1 MVINFA
7 KWRNLGLNRTAI
19 LLIPVVGILALMFFI
34 GGPDYYSPRSYKH
47 FWDLGHIIFFAL
59 LTYLILSLW
68 KNLANKSLLGQGAWI
83 FAITLLLGIIVEI
96 GQTGTGRSP
105 NPGDMMRNFLGSALI
120 LFFWAPSRKKISK
133 LKLRTLQLL
142 AATIFVIGLLPLSAA
157 LIDEWMAER
166 QFPVL
171 SDFENPLEV
180 YRWVGDAKF
189 GISRDIVSHGRSSLR
204 MRLNTTMYS
213 GVALKYFPADWKGYR
228 ALEFSVYNPSSE
240 LLKITC
246 RVHDRQHIRGPEL
259 YSDRFNRAYQLT
271 QGWNSIK
278 IDFEDLSNAPESRH
292 MDLSHI
298 QGFGIFAVQLP
309 QPRTIY
315 LDYIRLSK

>member
-1 MVINFA
+1 MVINLV
-7 KWRNLGLNRTAI
+7 KWRNLELNRTTI
-19 LLIPVVGILALMFFI
+19 LLIPVAGILAPMFFI
-34 GGPDYYSPRSYKH
+34 GGPDYYSPRSYQN
-47 FWDLGHIIFFAL
+47 FWDLGHIIFFAIF
-59 LTYLILSLW
+59 TYLILSLW
-68 KNLANKSLLGQGAWI
+68 KNLANKSFLGQSAWI
-83 FAITLLLGIIVEI
+83 FAITLLLGVIVEI

-105 NPGDMMRNFLGSALI
+105 NPGDLMRNFLGSALI

-157 LIDEWMAER
+157 VIDEWMAEK

-171 SDFENPLEV
+171 SDFENPLEI

-189 GISRDIVSHGRSSLR
+189 DISRNIASRGNSSIR
-204 MRLNTTMYS
+204 IRLNTSMYS

-228 ALEFSVYNPSSE
+228 TLEFSVYNPSSE

-246 RVHDRQHIRGPEL
+246 RVHDRQHTRGPEL
-259 YSDRFNRAYQLT
+259 YSDRFNRTYHLT
-271 QGWNSIK
+271 QGWNPITVD
-278 IDFEDLSNAPESRH
+278 IDELSNAPENRQ
-292 MDLSHI
+292 MDISQI

-309 QPRTIY
+309 QPKLIY